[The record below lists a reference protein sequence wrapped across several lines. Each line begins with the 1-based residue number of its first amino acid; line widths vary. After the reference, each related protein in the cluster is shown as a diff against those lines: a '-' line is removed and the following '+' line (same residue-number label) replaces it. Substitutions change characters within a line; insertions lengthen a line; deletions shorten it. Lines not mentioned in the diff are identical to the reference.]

1 MVSKVGLYLGWLW
14 LIVDLEVPIHGGYPN
29 SWMVYFMENPLKMND
44 SQVPPFQETSIYNYT
59 IHGVYPYISTIHGV
73 YFCKQDITE
82 KVEPPQPKPRKL
94 GMTQAAAL
102 RFRKLVQE
110 IQGTAVPL
118 LIGCLGLWR
127 KTCFFFSVFSGRC
140 FQQLHSNLG
149 MIW

>member
-1 MVSKVGLYLGWLW
+1 
-14 LIVDLEVPIHGGYPN
+14 
-29 SWMVYFMENPLKMND
+29 MVYFMENPLKMND

-127 KTCFFFSVFSGRC
+127 KTCFFFGFLREMFSAAAFKFGNDMIVQKLFSGVGINVP
-140 FQQLHSNLG
+140 FG
-149 MIW
+149 